1 MLFLY
6 LDGFNHGRAPDARGP
21 RVCPVLVPCV
31 TPAPQSGWPRP
42 MLCSKPA
49 ADGRLQTLRTR
60 TT

>member
-6 LDGFNHGRAPDARGP
+6 LDGFDRGRAPDARGP
-21 RVCPVLVPCV
+21 RVCPVLVPRV
-31 TPAPQSGWPRP
+31 TLAPQSERPRLV
-42 MLCSKPA
+42 LCWTPA